1 MDKKILEDYIDAVAL
16 IKETEEDIRRLKK
29 QRKTIIQTNV
39 KGSNPEFPYQEQHFR
54 IQGTT
59 FTYQDD
65 SSLRWEEKL
74 LEKRKENAEKIKH
87 QVEEWMLTIPV
98 RMQRIIKY
106 KIFKEMTWEQAAARI
121 GRKATGENIRKEFER
136 FFSAGTR
143 QKENGTKKQQNINP
157 MDVTDLFERYM
168 GFKR

>member
-121 GRKATGENIRKEFER
+121 GREATGENIRKEFER
-136 FFSAGTR
+136 FLE
-143 QKENGTKKQQNINP
+143 KN
-157 MDVTDLFERYM
+157 
-168 GFKR
+168 

>member
-29 QRKTIIQTNV
+29 IRKTVIQTNV
-39 KGSNPEFPYQEQHFR
+39 KGSNPKFPYQEQHFKV
-54 IQGTT
+54 QGTT

-65 SSLRWEEKL
+65 ARLRWEEKL
-74 LEKRKENAEKIKH
+74 LEKRKDNAEEIKH
-87 QVEEWMLTIPV
+87 QVEEWMLTIPS

-106 KIFKEMTWEQAAARI
+106 KIFEEMTWEQAAARI

-136 FFSAGTR
+136 FLG
-143 QKENGTKKQQNINP
+143 KN
-157 MDVTDLFERYM
+157 
-168 GFKR
+168 